1 MIMNPEKIIVF
12 GGSFDPIHNSHIT
25 LCKNSLKEVGADKL
39 ILVPS
44 KNPRW
49 KIPTET
55 IEDRLNMINLCLK
68 DYGLDYEIEDCE
80 IKSWK
85 EVDYTIETIEHLKK
99 KHPNAKLYL
108 LIGADQVNK
117 FDRWREAEKIAE
129 ATQIIYY
136 PRPGY
141 IINEKLVS
149 RYNMI
154 KISGNLVD
162 TSSTKIRALNSLDTS
177 ISVIN
182 YIIENKLY
190 FMDKI
195 DNYLSGRR
203 LEHSISVANLA
214 FKVATSNNLPFPG
227 TYYLTGL
234 IHDIGKNIAKEE
246 QRDYIEKYY
255 RYYTDIPEYAY
266 HQFVGSAIALKEFG
280 ITDKTILKA
289 IKYHCT
295 GNKEMSDLGKVIY
308 ACDKIEPTR
317 GYDSSDLIES
327 MLNNYESG
335 FIKVL
340 EENMK
345 FISSRTNDHNPYTD
359 ELTQICA
366 SYYLYGLDYR

>member
-1 MIMNPEKIIVF
+1 MMKEKIIIF

-25 LCKNSLKEVGADKL
+25 LCKNSLKEIGADKL

-55 IEDRLNMINLCLK
+55 IEDRLNMIKLCLK
-68 DYGLDYEIEDCE
+68 DYNLDYEIEDCE
-80 IKSWK
+80 INSWK
-85 EVDYTIETIEHLKK
+85 EVDYTIETIMHLKS
-99 KHPNAKLYL
+99 KHPFAKLFL

-117 FDRWREAEKIAE
+117 FHRWRKAEDIANQ
-129 ATQIIYY
+129 TQIIFY

-141 IINEKLVS
+141 IINQNNVNK
-149 RYNMI
+149 YNMI
-154 KISGNLVD
+154 KISGDLVD

-182 YIIENKLY
+182 YIISHKLY

-195 DNYLSGRR
+195 DKYLSGRR

-214 FKVATSNNLPFPG
+214 YKVAVSNNLSFPG
-227 TYYLTGL
+227 TFYLAGL
-234 IHDIGKNIAKEE
+234 IHDIGKNIEREE
-246 QRDYIEKYY
+246 QRNYIEKYY
-255 RYYTDIPEYAY
+255 RYYTDIPDYAY

-280 ITDKTILKA
+280 ITDKKILQA

-295 GNKEMSDLGKVIY
+295 GNKEMSDLGKIIY

-317 GYDSSDLIES
+317 GYDSSLLINA
-327 MLNNYESG
+327 MLDDYENG
-335 FIKVL
+335 FLNVLKENIKFLSNKTENHSPFTDVL
-340 EENMK
+340 T
-345 FISSRTNDHNPYTD
+345 TN
-359 ELTQICA
+359 CA
-366 SYYLYGLDYR
+366 EYYLK